1 MTKKHTDMRATYTE
15 SEVNELL
22 IQTIRAE
29 GTQSDFARKHQ
40 LTNGYVC
47 DLMKHRRGLSAR
59 ILAILGMERV
69 ETVVYRKKGEM

>member
-1 MTKKHTDMRATYTE
+1 MRKHTDTRATYTE
-15 SEVNELL
+15 SEAHELL

-47 DLMKHRRGLSAR
+47 DLVAHRRGLSER
-59 ILAILGMERV
+59 ILEILGMEREV
-69 ETVVYRKKGEM
+69 TVTYRKIGEM